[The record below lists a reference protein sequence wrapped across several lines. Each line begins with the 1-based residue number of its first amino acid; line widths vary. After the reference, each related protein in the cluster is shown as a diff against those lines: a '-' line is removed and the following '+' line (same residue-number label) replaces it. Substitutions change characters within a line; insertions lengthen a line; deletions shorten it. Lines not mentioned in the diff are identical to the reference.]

1 MLIALVALLTG
12 CTPTPASIKLEG
24 EPTVKVH
31 STDPLPLEKAEVLDA
46 SGAALADQHPTWTVT
61 PENVAKLDGENLV
74 PLANGEATVTATL
87 GDLKAEYKV
96 TVALPD
102 KVVINGY
109 TPGDAWTVGETKAL
123 TGGVFSGEAAIEGL
137 PVTWA
142 SDNAAVLTVN
152 EKGEATA
159 AAEGA
164 AKLTVSHGALATTV
178 DVTIGAAAPATA
190 DAAAPQ

>member
-12 CTPTPASIKLEG
+12 CTPAPASIKLDG
-24 EPTVKVH
+24 EAAVSVH
-31 STDPLPLEKAEVLDA
+31 STDPLPLEKASVLDA
-46 SGAALADQHPTWTVT
+46 SGNAVEGQVPVWTVT
-61 PENVAKLDGENLV
+61 PENVAKLEGENLV

-87 GDLKAEYKV
+87 GDIKAEYKV

-102 KVVINGY
+102 KVALTGY
-109 TPGDAWTVGETKAL
+109 NPGDAWTVGETKAL
-123 TGGVFSGEAAIEGL
+123 TGQVFSGETALEKL

-142 SDNAAVLTVN
+142 SDNTAVLTVT
-152 EKGEATA
+152 EAGEATA
-159 AAEGA
+159 ASEGA

-178 DVTIGAAAPATA
+178 DVTVTAAAPATA